1 MSGSA
6 ALAAL
11 TALLALSGC
20 FQLSPKS
27 CEVLCTATTNDC
39 PGDLHCVIQDNMN
52 YGICTAPGGYCPPLF
67 ADAGMPLP
75 DAGSPD
81 ADAGAPLPPG
91 MLCHN
96 GACFTLPDAVRANLV
111 LLLWPSNLPPVG
123 STVSVWK
130 DQSGQGN
137 DAHALIPAALPT
149 VIADGIH
156 LDATQPGT
164 GFVVVDSPTLDFA
177 SGDFAL
183 VVVAGLSSS
192 TTPLSLARKS
202 DGARTNSRRISIDW
216 ILSAGDSAITGRPEG
231 AIDDT
236 LLPANS
242 DIPHPAVADYTLYR
256 STDHVE
262 LHMNSTVLA
271 SADLP
276 TPGLSTTNTD
286 DLYVGV
292 SGLAGAPADSIEAVI
307 AVRGPIESAVLT
319 QLELFLNDAFVR
331 PSP

>member
-27 CEVLCTATTNDC
+27 CEVLCTATNGC
-39 PGDLHCVIQDNMN
+39 PGDLHCVIQENVN
-52 YGICTAPGGYCPPLF
+52 YGICTAPGGSCPPVF
-67 ADAGMPLP
+67 SDAGMPPP

-81 ADAGAPLPPG
+81 ADAGPPLPPG

-123 STVSVWK
+123 SAVSVWK

-137 DAHALIPAALPT
+137 DAYALDPSALPK
-149 VIADGIH
+149 VIPDGVH
-156 LDATQPGT
+156 LDPSQFGT
-164 GFVVVDSPTLDFA
+164 GFVVLDSSTLDFA

-183 VVVAGLSSS
+183 VVVAGLSSA

-202 DGARTNSRRISIDW
+202 DVARTNSRKISIDW
-216 ILSAGDSAITGRPEG
+216 ILSSGDAAITGRPEG
-231 AIDDT
+231 AVDDT

-242 DIPHPAVADYTLYR
+242 DVPHPAVADYTLYR

-276 TPGLSTTNTD
+276 TPGLSTTNTA
-286 DLYVGV
+286 DLYIGV
-292 SGLAGAPADSIEAVI
+292 SGTLGPPADSIEAVI
-307 AVRGPIESAVLT
+307 AIRGAINSTLLT

>member
-1 MSGSA
+1 MDLRKNRRFHAKARPEIRPPHGMSGSA

-27 CEVLCTATTNDC
+27 CEVLCTATNGC
-39 PGDLHCVIQDNMN
+39 PGDFHCAIQDNMT
-52 YGICTAPGGYCPPLF
+52 YGICTAPGGSCPPLF
-67 ADAGMPLP
+67 SEDAGTPLP

-81 ADAGAPLPPG
+81 ADAGPPLPPD

-149 VIADGIH
+149 VIADGVH
-156 LDATQPGT
+156 LDATQPGA
-164 GFVVVDSPTLDFA
+164 GFVVVDNPTLDFA
-177 SGDFAL
+177 SGDFAF
-183 VVVAGLSSS
+183 VVVAGLSSD

-202 DGARTNSRRISIDW
+202 DGARTNSRKISIDW
-216 ILSAGDSAITGRPEG
+216 VLSSGASAITGRPEG

-236 LLPANS
+236 LIPAS
-242 DIPHPAVADYTLYR
+242 MDVSQPSIAAYALYR
-256 STDHVE
+256 SADHAE
-262 LHMNSTVLA
+262 LRVNDAVVG
-271 SADLP
+271 SADL
-276 TPGLSTTNTD
+276 TPPGVSTTNSA

-292 SGLAGAPADSIEAVI
+292 GTMFTTTADSVE
-307 AVRGPIESAVLT
+307 
-319 QLELFLNDAFVR
+319 
-331 PSP
+331 

>member
-39 PGDLHCVIQDNMN
+39 PGDLHCVIQENMN
-52 YGICTAPGGYCPPLF
+52 YGICTAPGSSCPPLF

-81 ADAGAPLPPG
+81 ADAGSLPPG

-123 STVSVWK
+123 STVSLWK

-137 DAHALIPAALPT
+137 DAHALVPAALPT
-149 VIADGIH
+149 VIADGVH
-156 LDATQPGT
+156 LDPTEPGT
-164 GFVVVDSPTLDFA
+164 GFVVVNTPSLDFS
-177 SGDFAL
+177 SGDFAVL
-183 VVVAGLSSS
+183 VVAGLASA
-192 TTPLSLARKS
+192 TTPYSIIEKS
-202 DGARTNSRRISIDW
+202 DGARTNSRQIAIDW
-216 ILSAGDSAITGRPEG
+216 ILSSAATGRPH
-231 AIDDT
+231 AAVDDT
-236 LLPANS
+236 EILAAT
-242 DIPHPAVADYTLYR
+242 DVAQPSVATYTLYR

-262 LHMNSTVLA
+262 LHLNGTVLG
-271 SADLP
+271 SSDLP
-276 TPGLSTTNTD
+276 TPGLSTTNPD
-286 DLYVGV
+286 DVYIGV
-292 SGLAGAPADSIEAVI
+292 RSLFSSPVDSIEAVI
-307 AVRGPIESAVLT
+307 ALRGAIDATTLR
-319 QLELFLNDAFVR
+319 QLELFLNAGFGR
-331 PSP
+331 AAP